1 VFLTRKIGA
10 VCAVAV
16 VGVTACGGSS
26 STSSSSGGGGG
37 SGGGGKVLGIVESS
51 GSDITTTEFAGSAKK
66 AAEAAGWTVL
76 IVDSQS
82 KVDTA
87 NSAMVTFAQRPVT
100 AIIVTVF
107 ASSSLRQ
114 GITAAQAA
122 HIPVLSFAGGS
133 APGVAA
139 AMVANEGDVV
149 ANRLVKDLGGGAAGS
164 VLEFTYHPGLPCFL
178 RGQSSDNV
186 LFNYPNINVTRHEID
201 VQNAASDGLN
211 TSSAWLATHPTAP
224 LAIFGC
230 YDDPALGAIAT
241 LKQAGY
247 KPGDVK
253 IYGFN
258 NAANAQTAIQQG
270 WMTASMWYDVV
281 GAGPTMFKTLQQV
294 IAAGSSWKPKT
305 IAIPHQLVD
314 GSNLAAWQAQHPNGV

>member
-1 VFLTRKIGA
+1 VLLNRKLGA
-10 VCAVAV
+10 ACAAATFVVA
-16 VGVTACGGSS
+16 ACGSS
-26 STSSSSGGGGG
+26 STSSSSSGGGG
-37 SGGGGKVLGIVESS
+37 SSGGSKTLGIVESS
-51 GSDITTTEFAGSAKK
+51 GSDITTTEFANSTKK
-66 AAEAAGWTVL
+66 AAEAAGWSVI

-82 KVDTA
+82 KVDQA
-87 NSAMVTFAQRPVT
+87 NAAMVAFAQRKVT
-100 AIIVTVF
+100 AMIVTVF
-107 ASSSLRQ
+107 ASTSLKQ
-114 GITAAQAA
+114 GITAAQGAN
-122 HIPVLSFAGGS
+122 IPVLSFAGGS

-149 ANRLVKDLGGGAAGS
+149 AKRLVTDLGGGSSGS

-186 LFNYPNINVTRHEID
+186 LFNYPNITVSRHEID

-211 TSSAWLATHPTAP
+211 TATAWLATHPSPP

-230 YDDPALGAIAT
+230 YDDPALGAIAA

-281 GAGPTMFKTLQQV
+281 GAGPTMFNTLQRV
-294 IAAGSSWKPKT
+294 IAAGSSWQPKT
-305 IAIPHQLVD
+305 ISIPHQLVD
-314 GSNLAAWQAQHPNGV
+314 GSNLAAWQAAHPNGV